1 MSITFDTERW
11 SNRWHARDIDEIQKR
26 SGSPR
31 VVSLGDLPFFK
42 SKRDIE
48 GEAYFRL
55 FTGAEDSGKRKP
67 KQTDTSS
74 GSCGLKP
81 DND

>member
-11 SNRWHARDIDEIQKR
+11 SNRWHARDIDEIQRR
-26 SGSPR
+26 SSSPR
-31 VVSLGDLPFFK
+31 VVSLDDIPFFK

-55 FTGAEDSGKRKP
+55 FTGAEDSGKRTPKP
-67 KQTDTSS
+67 TETSS